1 MIDEER
7 ELLIQK
13 CVDGELDVE
22 TQQQLLAQLD
32 VMNEGWKVLALAYV
46 EEQTWTSSFNEND
59 RVAQQLEH
67 EAFAQSLQQ
76 MVDAESQEVQC
87 FMPASTSSASSNNR
101 SRLLTQVTCLAIAL
115 VGGVLIGDIWRS
127 RTASGG
133 GGVDVANQSKKDTP
147 LDPVSNLDSEP
158 DSLALSLPG
167 RDGQAMTVQ
176 AYPSDQFRQFP
187 TTTPQSE
194 LRDIEAELWRQG
206 LRLQESQAYIGV
218 ELQDGRRA
226 FMPVSRWKVRP
237 GGQ

>member
-13 CVDGELDVE
+13 CVDGELDTE
-22 TQQQLLAQLD
+22 AQQQLLSQLD
-32 VMNEGWKVLALAYV
+32 VLNEGWKVLALAYV
-46 EEQTWTSSFNEND
+46 EEQTWTSSFKENN
-59 RVAQQLEH
+59 RLARQFEN
-67 EAFAQSLQQ
+67 EAFAQSMQQ
-76 MVDAESQEVQC
+76 EIEAAEQEVQC
-87 FMPASTSSASSNNR
+87 FMPVTQSATDNR

-127 RTASGG
+127 RSATGAGG
-133 GGVDVANQSKKDTP
+133 IDIANRSENDTP
-147 LDPVSNLDSEP
+147 PTSASNLNSEP

-167 RDGQAMTVQ
+167 RDGQAMTVH
-176 AYPSDQFRQFP
+176 AYPSDQFDEFS

-194 LRDIEAELWRQG
+194 LRDLEAELWRHG
-206 LRLQESQAYIGV
+206 LRLQESQSMISV
-218 ELQDGRRA
+218 ELKDGRRA